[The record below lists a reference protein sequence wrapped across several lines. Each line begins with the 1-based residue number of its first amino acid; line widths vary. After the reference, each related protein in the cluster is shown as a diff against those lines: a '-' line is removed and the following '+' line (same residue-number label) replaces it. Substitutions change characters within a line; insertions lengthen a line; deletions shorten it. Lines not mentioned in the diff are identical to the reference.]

1 MTAIERPFDKVRRKM
16 VAARIEFMGQLAK
29 FSKEEL
35 LQRPV
40 DEGWSPLQI
49 AHHLYIADGLAL
61 QEMQRVINE
70 DNPRIIDIGI
80 EAPHQTND
88 AELPVSLDAVLAG
101 MAARREEI
109 FEYLSQLPD
118 DAWERPY
125 SSERWGDRKFYQMV
139 NVLPAHDQM
148 HTQQL
153 VALKEAFLAKK

>member
-1 MTAIERPFDKVRRKM
+1 MTTVERPFEKVRRKL

-29 FSKEEL
+29 FSKKEL
-35 LQRPV
+35 LQHPAS
-40 DEGWSPLQI
+40 DGWSPLQI

-70 DNPRIIDIGI
+70 DNPRVLTIGI
-80 EAPHQTND
+80 EAPHQTNN

-118 DAWERPY
+118 DAWERPF
-125 SSERWGDRKFYQMV
+125 SSDEWGDRKFYQMI
-139 NVLPAHDQM
+139 NVLPKHDQT

-153 VALKEAFLAKK
+153 ATLKEQLIARN